1 MSKTYPLSVVNI
13 APDAYRDVIN
23 AIGEAYGVGSNS
35 LSVKLQDSAG
45 NIYWGCHSW
54 WNVDDYADF
63 TDVDKRAAM
72 FASYPVEQ
80 QALFN
85 AALESLYERLVL
97 NGNATENRDAAYLEL
112 GLTVYNEELQ

>member
-23 AIGEAYGVGSNS
+23 AIGEAYGVGDNS
-35 LSVKLQDSAG
+35 LSVKLQDSSG

-63 TDVDKRAAM
+63 TDADKRAAM
-72 FASYPVEQ
+72 FAEYPAEQ

-85 AALESLYERLVL
+85 AALESLYERVVL
-97 NGNATENRDAAYLEL
+97 DGVASENRDAAYAEL
-112 GLTVYNEELQ
+112 GLSVVEEPL